1 MKIPTF
7 DYKKGIEL
15 YRQGLSVKEIG
26 KKFNISITAIY
37 YVLRKFGVKS
47 NRNIRFS
54 KSQEKQIIILY
65 KNPKIKL
72 DYICKK
78 FKINETTIYAMCRRN
93 SVSTKLKLATSKLNH
108 FYFNKIDSEEKAYWL
123 GFLMAD
129 GCVSTRDRIIFF
141 LHERN
146 QIVKFK
152 QSLSCK
158 SNIQIR
164 KYRKKND
171 KISKNFGIEFNS
183 KIMANNLKEYG
194 VIQRKTTRESFP
206 EKYIPNNLIDHFW
219 RGAVDG
225 DGWISNPKWMIKKR
239 YKQPFGIGLCG
250 CKIFVESF
258 KSWCQKFVST
268 NANVKKCSKG
278 NCYEFNL
285 VGMNAIKLISILYD
299 GSNIYLNR
307 KYKTANRAIRQF
319 KLITT

>member
-171 KISKNFGIEFNS
+171 KI
-183 KIMANNLKEYG
+183 
-194 VIQRKTTRESFP
+194 RKS
-206 EKYIPNNLIDHFW
+206 
-219 RGAVDG
+219 V
-225 DGWISNPKWMIKKR
+225 
-239 YKQPFGIGLCG
+239 
-250 CKIFVESF
+250 V
-258 KSWCQKFVST
+258 
-268 NANVKKCSKG
+268 
-278 NCYEFNL
+278 
-285 VGMNAIKLISILYD
+285 
-299 GSNIYLNR
+299 
-307 KYKTANRAIRQF
+307 
-319 KLITT
+319 